1 MWPFKW
7 RCLRQTIMQVFFSTD
22 VIWGVLIT
30 FQTGIGRL
38 GDFLVFVVYLHV
50 AFIRPHQKKPL
61 DAILVHLTWADV
73 TTATFRG
80 VPYITSPF
88 GVRDVLE
95 AVQNICKAVLCIHRV
110 TRGVCIC
117 AVSLLSTGMWECGKR
132 YFQHIW
138 LTQVFYPQYVN
149 NTHKSIISVQTTR

>member
-1 MWPFKW
+1 
-7 RCLRQTIMQVFFSTD
+7 MQVFFSTD

-30 FQTGIGRL
+30 FQTGTGRL

-117 AVSLLSTGMWECGKR
+117 AVSLLSTGMWECGNVGKD
-132 YFQHIW
+132 
-138 LTQVFYPQYVN
+138 
-149 NTHKSIISVQTTR
+149 ISSTSD